1 MNPKL
6 LIKTAEH
13 FVRSNSPAIL
23 AGIGAAGAVATAYFA
38 ARVGFTVGYRTAH
51 ADEAGTPRKTKKEFV
66 KEYWKDLLPPVIT
79 GTVTV
84 GSIIGAVKIG
94 NRRTAAITAAYSLSE
109 KAFQEYKDK
118 VTEKIGERKEQS
130 VRDEL
135 AQQQVTATAPG
146 REIVLMGTGDSLCCD
161 LQNGRYFLAKMEQLK
176 KAQNDINFQILHEG
190 HAYLHDFYVMIGVY
204 LPKESPYGHSMGWD
218 KTHGPMELE
227 FSVVLADE
235 TRPCLAFKYNYL
247 EPV

>member
-23 AGIGAAGAVATAYFA
+23 AGIGTAGAVVTAYLA
-38 ARVGFTVGYRTAH
+38 HQAGYKLGRQLQF
-51 ADEAGTPRKTKKEFV
+51 DEEHGSPAPTHKEVVRKHWKK
-66 KEYWKDLLPPVIT
+66 YIPPVIT

-161 LQNGRYFLAKMEQLK
+161 LQNGRYFLARMEQLK
-176 KAQNDINFQILHEG
+176 KAQNDVNFRVLNDG
-190 HAYLHDFYVMIGVY
+190 YAYLQDFYAMIGVY
-204 LPKESPYGHSMGWD
+204 LPPEAPYGKDMGWT
-218 KTHGPMELE
+218 KERGPLELE
-227 FSVVLADE
+227 FSVVLAEE
-235 TRPCLAFKYNYL
+235 TRPCLAFKYNYVQPL
-247 EPV
+247 